1 MLVKAILATLS
12 QLPVQGWYDGAEIP
26 PGGRFPEEIQNGVLT
41 GVGKVR
47 RRHAPFDVGTTFRV
61 NGCPVPRSRRRLHLP
76 RKIASLCSGSVLAVG
91 DVVAFSNT

>member
-47 RRHAPFDVGTTFRV
+47 RRHAPFDVG
-61 NGCPVPRSRRRLHLP
+61 
-76 RKIASLCSGSVLAVG
+76 AS
-91 DVVAFSNT
+91 SNHRCVDARTS